1 MEKEKLVCGR
11 GSKIASGRLYFP
23 GDKMKVTDSNT
34 VKVTKKPDTKTMAA
48 LGMLSAVAFLAACFL
63 KVQVFSFLSLEPK
76 DTVLAITGFLFGPA
90 AALITS
96 VLVSLAEFL
105 FISSTGWIGL
115 IMNVISSAAFSVT
128 ASLLYKRVRT
138 FKGALTGLVTGT
150 LLMTALMLVWNYLI
164 TPLYMDT
171 TREYVA
177 SLLPTVFLPFNL
189 VKGALN
195 TALTLLLYK
204 PLVRSLKTAHLL
216 PVTHADRGTRN
227 TRSTLW
233 GIAVACVLLA
243 LSLFFIFKWRSA

>member
-1 MEKEKLVCGR
+1 MEINEVKM
-11 GSKIASGRLYFP
+11 ASP
-23 GDKMKVTDSNT
+23 SA
-34 VKVTKKPDTKTMAA
+34 KKFDTKTMAT
-48 LGMLSAVAFLAACFL
+48 LGMLAAVAFLAACFL

-76 DTVLAITGFLFGPA
+76 DTVLAITGFLFGPG
-90 AALITS
+90 AALFAAVT
-96 VLVSLAEFL
+96 VSLAEFL

-115 IMNVISSAAFSVT
+115 IMNVLSSSAFAVI
-128 ASLLYKRVRT
+128 AALLYKRSRT
-138 FKGALTGLVTGT
+138 FRGALFGLVAGT
-150 LLMTALMLVWNYLI
+150 FLMTAVMLLWNYLI

-216 PVTHADRGTRN
+216 PETHADRGTRSK
-227 TRSTLW
+227 RSTVF

-243 LSLFFIFKWRSA
+243 LSLFFIFKWRSV